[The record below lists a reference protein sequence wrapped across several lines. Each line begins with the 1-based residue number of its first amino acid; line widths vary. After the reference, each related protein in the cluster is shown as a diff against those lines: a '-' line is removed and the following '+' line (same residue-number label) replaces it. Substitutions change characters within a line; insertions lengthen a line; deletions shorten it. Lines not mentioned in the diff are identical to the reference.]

1 MKYML
6 LIYQNPANWQE
17 LPDGE
22 RDAIMSDAGAIVEEL
37 TASGELIGGEG
48 LADSSLAKTVRVRDG
63 VPAVTDGPFVEA
75 KEFLA
80 GYYFVECDSV
90 ERATELA
97 AKIPDA
103 TFSAI
108 EVRPVMN
115 AGGMEM

>member
-48 LADSSLAKTVRVRDG
+48 LADSSLTKTVRVRDG

-75 KEFLA
+75 KEHLA
-80 GYYFVECDSV
+80 GYCLFECETPNARSRSR
-90 ERATELA
+90 RAGPT
-97 AKIPDA
+97 PA
-103 TFSAI
+103 TGRWRCARS
-108 EVRPVMN
+108 
-115 AGGMEM
+115 